1 MRRHTQAQLDKMTT
15 AQLRKLILGIC
26 VVDSTKHLK
35 KVISAAKE
43 FDFRR
48 KRDCLLFYQ
57 HITQTIVLV

>member
-15 AQLRKLILGIC
+15 TQLRNLILGIC
-26 VVDSTKHLK
+26 VVDSTKHLR
-35 KVISAAKE
+35 KVISAANE